1 MRHRAYAST
10 FVFVLAIATL
20 GGCAGH
26 SVEELVSS
34 SAVRVEA
41 RPCGKSGSGS
51 GAVVGEGL
59 VITNAHIVAG
69 SGDDVTVR
77 TGDDLVHAGIVVGFD
92 SERDLALIRV
102 PDLDVAAA
110 ELGEP
115 SEGMAATI
123 LARPGGVGLE
133 ALQTEVVRRLTATG
147 DDIYGEGDVSR
158 RALELAADVKP
169 GVSGAGVFDDDG
181 RLIGVVFAESRRRD
195 QTTYAV
201 DASEVRAFIEEVDLS
216 TPADTQRC
224 R

>member
-1 MRHRAYAST
+1 MRHRAFET
-10 FVFVLAIATL
+10 TLILVLALAAI
-20 GGCAGH
+20 GGCAPDPI
-26 SVEELVSS
+26 EELAS
-34 SAVRVEA
+34 SAVRIEA
-41 RPCGKSGSGS
+41 RPCGKSGVGS
-51 GAVVGEGL
+51 GVVVGEGL

-69 SGDDVTVR
+69 SVDDVTVR
-77 TGDDLVHAGIVVGFD
+77 TGDDLVYPGVVVGFD

-102 PDLDVAAA
+102 PDLDAVAV

-115 SEGMAATI
+115 SEGMEGTI

-133 ALQTEVVRRLTATG
+133 ALATEVVRQLTATG

-158 RALELAADVKP
+158 RALELAVDVKP

-195 QTTYAV
+195 RTTYAV
-201 DASEVRAFIEEVDLS
+201 DVSEVSAFMGEVDAGS
-216 TPADTQRC
+216 RADTLRC